1 MTEASAS
8 GGARRRGS
16 AKLIH
21 NVNSHGTPPGSSTM
35 RRAVRELIDCRSKRS
50 VYDPRGYVSVRA
62 SSFSSSTPNKHAND
76 NDDDDKTELKI
87 DEEMVSIIARRA
99 ADGAADSLTD
109 HVADYGSTH
118 DDKKSKDDVTNDESG
133 AQSSWIADI
142 VQQVSAVAVVGLL
155 NMMMGIPFGASYFP
169 VGWKASDGDGVDDSE
184 DVEGQ
189 FPLPEK
195 NNIGL
200 RMFLLATIIGQLVY
214 AYKSKF
220 VNAVGLQMVENVPFL
235 HALAKIV
242 IRRQGYGIDALG
254 TLFFLFGLSSV
265 VVGIVFYALGKAGL
279 GKIVVSVSIL
289 TRFDSKFESIRRSD
303 QIRSDQIRYITVK
316 NFNAGSLTN
325 GICLLFFALH
335 IFSLFWDYL

>member
-1 MTEASAS
+1 LLLRIFSAVTRAIDIDCNKVEHAKMTEAAAS
-8 GGARRRGS
+8 GEARRRGS
-16 AKLIH
+16 AKLIQDI
-21 NVNSHGTPPGSSTM
+21 NSYGTPPGSSTM

-50 VYDPRGYVSVRA
+50 IYDPRGYVSVR
-62 SSFSSSTPNKHAND
+62 SPISNKN
-76 NDDDDKTELKI
+76 ESVI
-87 DEEMVSIIARRA
+87 DEETVSILARRS

-118 DDKKSKDDVTNDESG
+118 DDKKNKDDVINDDSG
-133 AQSSWIADI
+133 SQSSWIADI

-169 VGWKASDGDGVDDSE
+169 IGWTDGDGVDDSE

-189 FPLPEK
+189 FPLPGK
-195 NNIGL
+195 HNVGL

-279 GKIVVSVSIL
+279 GKIVVSVN
-289 TRFDSKFESIRRSD
+289 SIRFED
-303 QIRSDQIRYITVK
+303 QIRWLVFEK
-316 NFNAGSLTN
+316 FNFGSFTN
-325 GICLLFFALH
+325 GI
-335 IFSLFWDYL
+335 

>member
-1 MTEASAS
+1 MTEAAAS
-8 GGARRRGS
+8 GRACRRGS

-62 SSFSSSTPNKHAND
+62 SSLSSSTPNKNAND
-76 NDDDDKTELKI
+76 NDADNTAIAI
-87 DEEMVSIIARRA
+87 DEEMVSILARRTV
-99 ADGAADSLTD
+99 DGAADSLAD

-118 DDKKSKDDVTNDESG
+118 DDKKNKDDVINDELG
-133 AQSSWIADI
+133 AQFSWIADI

-189 FPLPEK
+189 FPLPGK
-195 NNIGL
+195 HNVGL

-289 TRFDSKFESIRRSD
+289 ARFDSNRFEI
-303 QIRSDQIRYITVK
+303 
-316 NFNAGSLTN
+316 
-325 GICLLFFALH
+325 
-335 IFSLFWDYL
+335 